1 MFTLIWLIGWM
12 LLFCVT
18 LREKCKSNVKSI
30 YFQKIIALNK
40 LKQVKNTKN
49 RHKLF
54 LKYVMIKT

>member
-1 MFTLIWLIGWM
+1 M

-18 LREKCKSNVKSI
+18 LREKGKSNVKSI